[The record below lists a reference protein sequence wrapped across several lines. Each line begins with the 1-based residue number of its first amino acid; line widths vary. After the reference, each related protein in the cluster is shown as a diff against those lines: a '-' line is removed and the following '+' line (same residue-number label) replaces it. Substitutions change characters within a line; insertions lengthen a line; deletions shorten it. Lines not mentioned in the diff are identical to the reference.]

1 MSGLGSVLHDDQIC
15 NDGDADGKP
24 GSVSMQI
31 KTVQTKEYQDQRP
44 GTSGLRKKVKVFQ
57 EPGYLEHF
65 VQAIFEAVPEHPGA
79 TLILGGDGRYFN
91 RQAIQIILKMA
102 AANGWGKVVV
112 GQDGILSTPALSHL
126 IRKRKAL
133 GGIILTASHNPGGP
147 EHDFGVKY
155 NISNGGPAPESIT
168 EAIWAASKSLR
179 SYRIADTQA
188 EIDIKRIG
196 NQQLETMTIEVCD
209 STADYIAMMEGIFDF
224 NHLSDLLRSKYFTM
238 RYDALH
244 AVTGPYAHALFEKH
258 LGAPD
263 GTVVHGI
270 PLEDFGGGH
279 PDPNLI
285 YAKSLVNTLYGED
298 APDFGAA
305 SDGDGDRHMILG
317 RQFFVSPC
325 DSLAVM
331 LAHAD
336 LIAHYHGQVKG
347 VARSM
352 PTSQA
357 VDAVARDLH
366 LPIFETPTGWKYF
379 GDLMDA
385 DRVTFCG
392 EESFGAGSTHIREKD
407 GLWAVLFWLSIIA
420 ETQLS
425 VAEIVSRLWQK
436 YGRYYFSRHDY
447 ESLPTEEA
455 SQMMS
460 HVRQQL
466 SDLEGKKVGDTTI
479 RRADDFRYQ
488 DPIDGSVAEH
498 QGIRIHLADQSRIV
512 MRLSG
517 TGTTGSTL
525 RFYFERLINRP
536 DALHKDVQKT
546 LQPLVE
552 YAYGLT
558 QVQQISQ
565 RTLPDVIT

>member
-1 MSGLGSVLHDDQIC
+1 
-15 NDGDADGKP
+15 
-24 GSVSMQI
+24 MQI
-31 KTVQTKEYQDQRP
+31 KTVQTKGYQDQRP

-155 NISNGGPAPESIT
+155 NISNGGPAPEALT

-188 EIDIKRIG
+188 EIDIKQIG
-196 NQQLETMTIEVCD
+196 NQQLGTMTIEVCD

-244 AVTGPYAHALFEKH
+244 AVTGPYAHALFEKR

-331 LAHAD
+331 LAHSD
-336 LIAHYHGQVKG
+336 VIAHYHGQVKG

-385 DRVTFCG
+385 GKVTFCG

-498 QGIRIHLADQSRIV
+498 QGIRIQLADHSRMV

-525 RFYFERLINRP
+525 RFYFERFIDRP

-552 YAYGLT
+552 YAYELT

-565 RTLPDVIT
+565 RTLPDVVT

>member
-263 GTVVHGI
+263 GTVVHGV

-279 PDPNLI
+279 PDPNLV

-479 RRADDFRYQ
+479 RLADDFRYQ

-525 RFYFERLINRP
+525 RFYFERFIDRP